1 MLYICGTPLGNL
13 EDITLRQLR
22 ILEEVDLIAAE
33 DTRHSGKLLA
43 HFEIK
48 TPMTSYHEHSGES
61 KIDYLIDK
69 LKQGKQIAI
78 ISDGGMPVISDPG
91 FQLVSACHDYNIPI
105 TTVPG
110 PTALISALVMSGFN
124 PDSFTFLGFL
134 SKKQKKDLSFL
145 ATEDKTTILYEA
157 PHKLEKTLEQ
167 LRHQLNPNRR
177 IAIVREIT
185 KLYEENL
192 RMTLTEACTY
202 YQTHKPMGEY
212 VLVLEGEPQT
222 QELSDIPIPE
232 QVNTLVNQGLPKKEA
247 IKQVAKEMNLPKSE
261 VYAQVAND

>member
-33 DTRHSGKLLA
+33 DTRHSGKLLS
-43 HFEIK
+43 HFDIK
-48 TPMTSYHEHSGES
+48 TPMTSYHEHSGET

-69 LKQGKQIAI
+69 LKQGKKIAI

-91 FQLVSACHDYNIPI
+91 FRLVTACHDHNIPV
-105 TTVPG
+105 TTIPG
-110 PTALISALVMSGFN
+110 PTAMVSALVMSGFN
-124 PDSFTFLGFL
+124 PDSFIFLGFL

-167 LRHQLNPNRR
+167 LRNQLNPNRR
-177 IAIVREIT
+177 IAIIREIT

-192 RMTLTEACTY
+192 RLTLAEAWDY
-202 YQTHKPMGEY
+202 YQNNKPMGEY
-212 VLVLEGEPQT
+212 VLVLEGEPQR
-222 QELSDIPIPE
+222 QVVSDLPIPE
-232 QVNTLVNQGLPKKEA
+232 QVAQLVSQGMTKKDA
-247 IKQVAKEMNLPKSE
+247 TKQVAKTMNLPKSE
-261 VYAQVAND
+261 VYAQVTND